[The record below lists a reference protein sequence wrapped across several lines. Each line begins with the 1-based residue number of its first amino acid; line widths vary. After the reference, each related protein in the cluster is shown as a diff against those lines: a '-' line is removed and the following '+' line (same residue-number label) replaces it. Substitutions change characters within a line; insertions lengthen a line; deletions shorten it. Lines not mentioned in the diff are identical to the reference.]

1 MQSPQRQA
9 LGGALRTTAG
19 AILLMIGTV
28 ASFKCLGDIKRPMI
42 GAGEGQHSVPANL
55 IAWVIF
61 GLLPLV
67 LALRLWNRPAD
78 SGGEGDQRGLLL
90 PKITIACAFLALAL
104 QFLIGPVRG
113 DAAPSDTW
121 LNLLVLLPLSVGA
134 IVAASLAFVLAMVFT
149 GLSRRV
155 GRLQVI
161 TLGTAALSVLVT
173 CP

>member
-1 MQSPQRQA
+1 
-9 LGGALRTTAG
+9 
-19 AILLMIGTV
+19 
-28 ASFKCLGDIKRPMI
+28 
-42 GAGEGQHSVPANL
+42 
-55 IAWVIF
+55 
-61 GLLPLV
+61 
-67 LALRLWNRPAD
+67 
-78 SGGEGDQRGLLL
+78 LLL

-104 QFLIGPVRG
+104 QFLIGPLRG